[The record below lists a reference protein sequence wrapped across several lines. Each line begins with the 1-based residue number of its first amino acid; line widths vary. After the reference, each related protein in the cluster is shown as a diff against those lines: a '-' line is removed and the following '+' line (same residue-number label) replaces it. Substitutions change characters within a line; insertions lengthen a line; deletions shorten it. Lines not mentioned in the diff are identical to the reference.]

1 MEIGNTKENTEGAL
15 KSSETHDLI
24 TVRAILTCP
33 SCTYKKKFRNQ
44 FKRDQI
50 EEIMV
55 SIRIFDW
62 MTCSCGD
69 ILDLNLEFVI

>member
-1 MEIGNTKENTEGAL
+1 MEIENTKDSIK
-15 KSSETHDLI
+15 KSAEASKESDLI
-24 TVRAILTCP
+24 KVRATINCP
-33 SCTYKKKFRNQ
+33 SCDYKKKFRNQ
-44 FKRDQI
+44 FRRNQI

-69 ILDLNLEFVI
+69 LLDLNLEFTI